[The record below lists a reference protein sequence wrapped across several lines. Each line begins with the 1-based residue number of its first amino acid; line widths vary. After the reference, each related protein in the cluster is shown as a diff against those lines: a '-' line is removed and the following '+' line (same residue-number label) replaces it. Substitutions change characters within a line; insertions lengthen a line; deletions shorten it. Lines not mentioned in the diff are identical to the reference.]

1 MKQLRLMC
9 ALALAGALG
18 IAGSA
23 SAQTA
28 SAAPAGGEFIMSI
41 HTHSDQMPPL
51 RFGPVQ
57 QLPFNATAGSTFLY
71 SSRRCEDPA
80 PYNDVGLVMN
90 PDVGGLTSP
99 LRVRH
104 RVRGTVTAG
113 NAEAGT
119 VEGDTT
125 SVRCLAPSPAVG
137 APGTG
142 GPETA
147 DAIHTTYRAEYR
159 RESANVLRFVGSFT
173 ITGGEGTFAGIT
185 GGGTFEGAFVCLGA
199 LRFPATQPTCEQRGH
214 YTDFTTL
221 RGNLIA
227 PAGQHDPGV
236 RGTYAMPSAPMPGT
250 PADTTPLLAPG
261 AIAPAT
267 PPAAAA
273 IVRKRGRL
281 SAAVTPSSDLRPA
294 YVFRTSG
301 RLTLPAGVSKAA
313 GCKGRISVQVKRGAV
328 TISTRRPSLTSN
340 CTYSSR
346 VTFANKRRFGTAAK
360 LKFTVR
366 FRGNARISPAIAPVR
381 FARVRR

>member
-28 SAAPAGGEFIMSI
+28 PAASAGGEFIMSI
-41 HTHSDQMPPL
+41 HTHSDPMPPL

-57 QLPFNATAGSTFLY
+57 QLPFNATAGNTFLY

-80 PYNDVGLVMN
+80 PYNDVGLVMT

-113 NAEAGT
+113 TAAAGT

-125 SVRCLAPSPAVG
+125 SVRCLAPTPAVG

-147 DAIHTTYRAEYR
+147 DAIHTTYRADYT
-159 RESANVLRFVGSFT
+159 RESANVLRFVGTYT

-185 GGGTFEGAFVCLGA
+185 GRGTFDGAFVCLGA

-214 YTDFTTL
+214 YADFTTL

-227 PAGQHDPGV
+227 PAGQHAPGV
-236 RGTYAMPSAPMPGT
+236 RGIYAIPAAPVT
-250 PADTTPLLAPG
+250 PTPQPAAPLA
-261 AIAPAT
+261 APLAT
-267 PPAAAA
+267 PPATAA

-281 SAAVTPSSDLRPA
+281 SAAVTPSSDLRPP

-366 FRGNARISPAIAPVR
+366 FLGNARISPAIAPVR